1 MDEMEDIEDM
11 ARDPVD
17 NAPLGLHL
25 PQHGRSNGT
34 NGVAIKPRRRIA
46 ANFGAIREDLSS
58 LSVTGTTEGAAKVP
72 GTQVSLADQIF
83 FFQRIWLGDFCKFL
97 SAKFSD
103 SELWALS
110 IADNLCKD
118 FRLLS
123 QPGELLREFV
133 SICLRAIHRGR
144 YLMFGPSNLSL

>member
-58 LSVTGTTEGAAKVP
+58 LSVTGTTEAGRKCLERR
-72 GTQVSLADQIF
+72 SLSLIKF
-83 FFQRIWLGDFCKFL
+83 FFSKNLAGRFL
-97 SAKFSD
+97 
-103 SELWALS
+103 
-110 IADNLCKD
+110 
-118 FRLLS
+118 
-123 QPGELLREFV
+123 
-133 SICLRAIHRGR
+133 
-144 YLMFGPSNLSL
+144 

>member
-1 MDEMEDIEDM
+1 MAKTLTPSQAWASPIQVHAGFTVFLSLIAMDEMEDIEDM

-58 LSVTGTTEGAAKVP
+58 LSVTGTTEGGAKVP
-72 GTQVSLADQIF
+72 GTQVSLSRWSNF
-83 FFQRIWLGDFCKFL
+83 FF
-97 SAKFSD
+97 
-103 SELWALS
+103 
-110 IADNLCKD
+110 
-118 FRLLS
+118 
-123 QPGELLREFV
+123 
-133 SICLRAIHRGR
+133 
-144 YLMFGPSNLSL
+144 

>member
-1 MDEMEDIEDM
+1 MALGKRRSLNESYGQNPNPFASLSFTNSIRRRFYSLFSLIAMDEMEDIEDM

-25 PQHGRSNGT
+25 PQQGRSNGT

-58 LSVTGTTEGAAKVP
+58 LSVTGTTEGGAKVP

-83 FFQRIWLGDFCKFL
+83 
-97 SAKFSD
+97 
-103 SELWALS
+103 
-110 IADNLCKD
+110 
-118 FRLLS
+118 
-123 QPGELLREFV
+123 P
-133 SICLRAIHRGR
+133 
-144 YLMFGPSNLSL
+144 